1 MIIFNRSKLFYDN
14 FLTTMNGILKNF
26 KQIAENEGI
35 TISKLELI
43 IGASKGVLSRAIA
56 NNSDIQS
63 KWISKIVEIYPNYN
77 CEWLIKNEGPM
88 IKNENIHCSESQ
100 TIEEKAI
107 NYKELAESRKET
119 IESMKKQIL
128 YLEEKIANK

>member
-1 MIIFNRSKLFYDN
+1 
-14 FLTTMNGILKNF
+14 MNSILKNF
-26 KQIAENEGI
+26 KLIAENEGI
-35 TISKLELI
+35 TISKLELL

-63 KWISKIVEIYPNYN
+63 KWISKIVEIYPKYN

-88 IKNENIHCSESQ
+88 IKNENIHSLVEQ
-100 TIEEKAI
+100 QIEDVAI
-107 NYKELAESRKET
+107 NYKELADSRKET

>member
-1 MIIFNRSKLFYDN
+1 
-14 FLTTMNGILKNF
+14 MNSILKNF

-35 TISKLELI
+35 TISKLEVI
-43 IGASKGVLSRAIA
+43 IGASKGVLSRAIG

-63 KWISKIVEIYPNYN
+63 KWISKIVEIYPNYS

-88 IKNENIHCSESQ
+88 IKNENIHLSEHQ
-100 TIEEKAI
+100 ITEEATI

>member
-1 MIIFNRSKLFYDN
+1 
-14 FLTTMNGILKNF
+14 MNSILKNF

-63 KWISKIVEIYPNYN
+63 KWISKIVEIYPNYS
-77 CEWLIKNEGPM
+77 CEWLIKSEGPM
-88 IKNENIHCSESQ
+88 IRKNNSNNDFDPILAEQN
-100 TIEEKAI
+100 I
-107 NYKELAESRKET
+107 NYKELAEARKET
-119 IESMKKQIL
+119 IESMKKEIL
-128 YLEEKIANK
+128 HLEEKIAGK